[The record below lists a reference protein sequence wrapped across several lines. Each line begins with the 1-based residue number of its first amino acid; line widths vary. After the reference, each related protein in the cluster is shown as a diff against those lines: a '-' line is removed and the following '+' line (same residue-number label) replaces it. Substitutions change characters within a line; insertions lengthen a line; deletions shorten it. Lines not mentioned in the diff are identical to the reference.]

1 MNKLKTHGITK
12 GTPKEILLGAGA
24 YYKNLKYEELTGWT
38 GTVLGATQGGGKLS
52 ITPEYLT
59 IEVDGATVKVKGLEK
74 KVGETANMEINLL
87 EIKESHLVEVLHM
100 EEDTT
105 KTVPGYKIYRS
116 KRDIGDDD
124 YFDNI
129 AFVGTLTSGEQVI
142 IIFENG
148 IIEGALEL
156 EPKNKEVSVFTAT
169 IECTASFEQD
179 DLEHLPYYIYYPQ
192 EQTEEETLDNTVYT
206 QEELE
211 GKTVDDIKGIAEQR
225 GYTITKTLKAEIIT
239 EFLEQQ
245 NTNESEVDG

>member
-1 MNKLKTHGITK
+1 MSKLKTHGITE

-24 YYKNLKYEELTGWT
+24 YYKNLKYEE
-38 GTVLGATQGGGKLS
+38 GTSWSGTILGATQGGGKVS

-59 IEVDGATVKVKGLEK
+59 IEADGATVKVKGLEK
-74 KVGETANMEINLL
+74 KVGETASMEINLL

-100 EEDTT
+100 EEDTS
-105 KTVPGYKIYRS
+105 KTVEGYKIYKS

-169 IECTASFEQD
+169 VECTASFEQD

-192 EQTEEETLDNTVYT
+192 ASDSEDIEETNLDT
-206 QEELE
+206 QSLQNNSQSNNEEDNIDE
-211 GKTVDDIKGIAEQR
+211 
-225 GYTITKTLKAEIIT
+225 
-239 EFLEQQ
+239 
-245 NTNESEVDG
+245 